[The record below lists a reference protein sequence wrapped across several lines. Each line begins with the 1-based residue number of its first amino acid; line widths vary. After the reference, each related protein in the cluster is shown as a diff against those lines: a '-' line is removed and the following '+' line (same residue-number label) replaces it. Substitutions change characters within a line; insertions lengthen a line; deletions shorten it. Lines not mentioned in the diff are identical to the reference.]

1 MSRIN
6 GLPGPRLPTVAP
18 SSTRGVSSTS
28 FLSRVQANASGV
40 VSLPPS
46 APASGV
52 SGRAVI
58 SSAIASARQEAAAQA
73 PAASSAP
80 PDAAQQQKQAVEE
93 MSRSFL
99 MGTMQSIFQG
109 IGEAGPKAPQDD

>member
-1 MSRIN
+1 MSSIN
-6 GLPGPRLPTVAP
+6 GLPGPRLPSLTP
-18 SSTRGVSSTS
+18 SATRGPSGTS
-28 FLSRVQANASGV
+28 FLSRVQATASGV
-40 VSLPPS
+40 VSQPGA
-46 APASGV
+46 APTSGV
-52 SGRAVI
+52 SGRAVV

-73 PAASSAP
+73 PAASGP

>member
-1 MSRIN
+1 MSSIN

-18 SSTRGVSSTS
+18 SSTRGASSTS

-40 VSLPPS
+40 VSQPAS
-46 APASGV
+46 VGASGV

-58 SSAIASARQEAAAQA
+58 SSAIAPARQE
-73 PAASSAP
+73 PAAKPPASSSAP
-80 PDAAQQQKQAVEE
+80 PDAPQQQKQNVEA

-99 MGTMQSIFQG
+99 MRTKQSILPV
-109 IGEAGPKAPQDD
+109 IGEGGRK

>member
-1 MSRIN
+1 MSSIN

-18 SSTRGVSSTS
+18 SSTRGASSTS

-40 VSLPPS
+40 VSQPAS
-46 APASGV
+46 VGASGV
-52 SGRAVI
+52 SGRG
-58 SSAIASARQEAAAQA
+58 AIASARQEAAAKA

-109 IGEAGPKAPQDD
+109 IGEAGPKAPQD